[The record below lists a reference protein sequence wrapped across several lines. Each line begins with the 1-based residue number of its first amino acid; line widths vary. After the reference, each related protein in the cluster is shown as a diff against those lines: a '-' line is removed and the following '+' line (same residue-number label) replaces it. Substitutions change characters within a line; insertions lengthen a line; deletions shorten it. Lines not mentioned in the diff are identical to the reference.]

1 MLTCSEDPSHGGAG
15 ADDLA
20 HPRSAVG
27 FEGFDPGIHPLK
39 LEHHLALRYRL
50 LDFCPQLLVVVTLG
64 QKIEGAYL
72 HRFNRGFNAAVGGG
86 DDDDDVRPPI
96 HDVPQKLEPIH
107 FRHPQIGDKN
117 IRAL

>member
-1 MLTCSEDPSHGGAG
+1 MKKLGLLAMAG
-15 ADDLA
+15 
-20 HPRSAVG
+20 
-27 FEGFDPGIHPLK
+27 
-39 LEHHLALRYRL
+39 
-50 LDFCPQLLVVVTLG
+50 VVVLSG
-64 QKIEGAYL
+64 C
-72 HRFNRGFNAAVGGG
+72 GG